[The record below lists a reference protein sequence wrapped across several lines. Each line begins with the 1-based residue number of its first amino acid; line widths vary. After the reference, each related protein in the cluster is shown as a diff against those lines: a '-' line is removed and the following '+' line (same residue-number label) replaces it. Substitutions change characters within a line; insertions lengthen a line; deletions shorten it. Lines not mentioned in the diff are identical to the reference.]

1 MNAKEIIE
9 VLKKHPQ
16 EMKVV
21 VLCRDGGLEDA
32 TFIES
37 IPIRLNQDIER
48 YYSRYKECET
58 GEENETAILIAY

>member
-1 MNAKEIIE
+1 MNVKEIIE

-48 YYSRYKECET
+48 YYSRYKECEA